1 MTLKIQ
7 TNIKEFKEELTLKDK
22 IKNLFSFKKA
32 KKQTKEDKIQP
43 DDTKMF
49 VETLVVDEIL
59 EED

>member
-32 KKQTKEDKIQP
+32 KKQAKEDKIQP